1 MAFLYFQSN
10 SSSLLSSILK
20 EPLQLFFLVFACHI
34 LSFFLP
40 FLMSVPLHFMQLSCR
55 HNVLEFYFIQPDHL
69 YPLIGMFRSFILI
82 ITANRLGCNLSFAVL
97 FSICPI
103 FSLFLFSF
111 FHSSV
116 QTKQT
121 LKLFFFYLGFWLFSS
136 CFSLCFVLLL
146 MLQNSSFPVEFSV
159 KMEFYILIVQD
170 GDHQPHMT
178 IPDLK
183 YSQCD

>member
-10 SSSLLSSILK
+10 SSSLLSSIFK

-55 HNVLEFYFIQPDHL
+55 QNVLEFYFIQPDHL

-82 ITANRLGCNLSFAVL
+82 ITVNRLGCNLSFAVL

-121 LKLFFFYLGFWLFSS
+121 LKLFFFLPWVLAFQFLLFSL
-136 CFSLCFVLLL
+136 FCFVVNALE
-146 MLQNSSFPVEFSV
+146 QFFSSRIFCEDG
-159 KMEFYILIVQD
+159 ILHLD
-170 GDHQPHMT
+170 CSGW
-178 IPDLK
+178 
-183 YSQCD
+183 